1 MHICFSWERLQ
12 HLLCEKLYIL
22 GLLSIQEAQRLVN
35 NVIRKLKLGSDC
47 VLMIKVNERS
57 ESKLRRNTSWER
69 VCISDVTHWGHWSSP
84 QNRNLMIS
92 NYLSTDSLSFLVN
105 FSFACSSKSM
115 HARGLHGHLTKSLDS
130 QLPRVLFLWVFLHP
144 PLHST

>member
-1 MHICFSWERLQ
+1 MRRFDIGTHLFLGKLKMIMKIFKKSVAWGREIYSCASRYLFMHICFSWGRLK

-57 ESKLRRNTSWER
+57 ENKLRRNTSWER

-105 FSFACSSKSM
+105 F
-115 HARGLHGHLTKSLDS
+115 
-130 QLPRVLFLWVFLHP
+130 
-144 PLHST
+144 